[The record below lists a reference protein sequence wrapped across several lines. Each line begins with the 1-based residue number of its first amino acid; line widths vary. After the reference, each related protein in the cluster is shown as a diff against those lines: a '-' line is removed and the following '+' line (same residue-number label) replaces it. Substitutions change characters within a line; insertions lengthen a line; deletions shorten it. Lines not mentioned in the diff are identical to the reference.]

1 MGWRTRTDST
11 SRSRQALCSAER
23 PSSSGPPSR
32 PTGSAA
38 RWASPRSP
46 GTGAELIQ
54 AQLLAQT
61 LVVGVKQVTRRSRPS
76 GTGFSF
82 PSGHATSAFASATV
96 LQRRF
101 GWKVGTPAY
110 AVAAYV
116 AASRVQ
122 NRKHYLSDVAFG
134 AALGVIAGRTV
145 TVSRHRELVI
155 SPMMTD
161 GGGGLL
167 VTWNRR

>member
-1 MGWRTRTDST
+1 MK
-11 SRSRQALCSAER
+11 
-23 PSSSGPPSR
+23 
-32 PTGSAA
+32 
-38 RWASPRSP
+38 
-46 GTGAELIQ
+46 EL
-54 AQLLAQT
+54 
-61 LVVGVKQVTRRSRPS
+61 TRRSRPS
-76 GTGFSF
+76 GSGFSF
-82 PSGHATSAFASATV
+82 PSGHATTAFASATV

-145 TVSRHRELVI
+145 TVTRHRELVI